1 MKNILFFLRK
11 FGYLLLFVI
20 YMTAAAIP
28 YTRTY
33 HFQRKTI
40 INSGAVIA
48 GAYFSITGYVSS
60 FFHLRGENTRLSEE
74 ADRLRAENLRLH
86 NAYNTL
92 TEVPFTSFP
101 TATNDPVIAYN
112 SVLAHVINNSIHS
125 AHNYITLNKGRAD
138 GIRADMGVISES
150 GIVGVVSAVS
160 EHYSAV
166 ISVLN
171 KKMKI
176 SCRLKHGEYF
186 GSLSWDDVS
195 EPKYAYLNDI
205 PRHAVFAKGDTV
217 ITSGFSTIFPEG
229 IIAGTVE
236 EKDEGK
242 QENDNFFRLKIKLA
256 TDFQGLYHVRV
267 LVNENTEERKNL
279 EQNNL
284 K

>member
-1 MKNILFFLRK
+1 MKNLLFFLKK
-11 FGYLLLFVI
+11 FGYLLLFII
-20 YMTAAAIP
+20 YITAAIIP
-28 YTRTY
+28 YTSTY

-40 INSGAVIA
+40 INSGAAIS
-48 GAYFSITGYVSS
+48 GAFFSMTGYVSS
-60 FFHLRGENTRLSEE
+60 FFHLRGENARMSEE
-74 ADRLRAENLRLH
+74 IDRLRSENLRLRD
-86 NAYNTL
+86 AYNTL
-92 TEVPFTSFP
+92 TEIPFTSFP
-101 TATNDPVIAYN
+101 TTTNDQAITYN
-112 SVLAHVINNSIHS
+112 SVLAHVINNSVHS

-138 GIRADMGVISES
+138 GIQADMGVISES

-195 EPKYAYLNDI
+195 DPSSAYLNDI
-205 PRHAVFAKGDTV
+205 PRHAVFTKGDTI

-229 IIAGTVE
+229 IIVGTVE
-236 EKDEGK
+236 EKDDAK

-267 LVNENTEERKNL
+267 LVSENTEERKSL
-279 EQNNL
+279 ERNNL
-284 K
+284 